1 MDSSGDITEIMKV
14 ESSGGRAAKDAC
26 VSAIVARKPYGA
38 WTEDMMAALGKSQEI
53 TFTFLYQ

>member
-1 MDSSGDITEIMKV
+1 MKV